1 MSLGL
6 PAHKIH
12 LSSKGKLIKVK
23 KRARSVF
30 FTLVTCCVLMV
41 RDFFLLA
48 PTRGLDTLMLSTE
61 LCAKPYLSHPE
72 KPDEA
77 NAGLQGHMGVFGD
90 SHVCAKINTT
100 LNMPF

>member
-1 MSLGL
+1 MSLG
-6 PAHKIH
+6 
-12 LSSKGKLIKVK
+12 LIKVK

-100 LNMPF
+100 LNIPF

>member
-1 MSLGL
+1 
-6 PAHKIH
+6 
-12 LSSKGKLIKVK
+12 
-23 KRARSVF
+23 
-30 FTLVTCCVLMV
+30 MV

-48 PTRGLDTLMLSTE
+48 PTRGLDTLMLYTE

-77 NAGLQGHMGVFGD
+77 NAGLQGHTGVFDD